1 MIVTCSFEILV
12 RHLPGLPDLLR
23 RPCKGYTYDWL
34 CDYLTKRK
42 QQVVLNSESSS
53 WTAVT
58 SKFSQGS
65 VLGPL
70 LFSLAVNDLRSVA
83 RNPLV
88 LFADDTKIC
97 HSIQSVEDYQLLQ

>member
-1 MIVTCSFEILV
+1 M
-12 RHLPGLPDLLR
+12 LR
-23 RPCKGYTYDWL
+23 IIRLHKSLRNGKGYTYDRL

-42 QQVVLNSESSS
+42 QQVVLNGESSS

-70 LFSLAVNDLRSVA
+70 LFSLAVNDLRSVVKS
-83 RNPLV
+83 PLV
-88 LFADDTKIC
+88 LCIC
-97 HSIQSVEDYQLLQ
+97 